1 MISPPRWAEEEL
13 QVDRQRAIDLFRNE
27 RTAEPLHAYLTAYD
41 DNRSLVTKFLDE
53 TQDLANLRA
62 IGVRL
67 LTDDDLAIVLR
78 YLPGPPISLDD
89 LKTVANATTLS
100 QKRVT
105 SDAAM
110 VDRIVEIV
118 LNGIDSR
125 RFPWVQQSR
134 RATGLERESAIV
146 ATAALMA
153 TRKTE
158 TSRRGKGKK
167 EQEGKVQR
175 YLTEA
180 GLEQVSTRRIATL
193 ADVPKPGQFC
203 RESLIGSA
211 KADFVVGLWDRRTM
225 AVECKV
231 SNSGLNSIKRL
242 NHDAAAK
249 AAAWIKD
256 FGTLTMVPTAVLGG
270 VYNLGSLTDA
280 QERNLTLFWAHDLGR
295 MIDWINNTKE

>member
-1 MISPPRWAEEEL
+1 
-13 QVDRQRAIDLFRNE
+13 
-27 RTAEPLHAYLTAYD
+27 
-41 DNRSLVTKFLDE
+41 
-53 TQDLANLRA
+53 
-62 IGVRL
+62 
-67 LTDDDLAIVLR
+67 
-78 YLPGPPISLDD
+78 
-89 LKTVANATTLS
+89 
-100 QKRVT
+100 
-105 SDAAM
+105 
-110 VDRIVEIV
+110 
-118 LNGIDSR
+118 
-125 RFPWVQQSR
+125 
-134 RATGLERESAIV
+134 
-146 ATAALMA
+146 MA

-180 GLEQVSTRRIATL
+180 GLEQVPTRRMATL